1 MTAKINTIIH
11 NGTTYTPDQPTL
23 INDNVIGLGT
33 YIDESPKLTFAHYV
47 GYGQTIN
54 IGGNR
59 EELDILD
66 PGDFHGHVI
75 MSVGFVAKAPIG
87 YEQKEVGMQLVGR
100 AVDSYSYHNDML
112 KLWNHDRV
120 VDALSLTTGPN
131 GITVQRAPS
140 GWIYASANVPHVPGD
155 STPAQIAASLTR
167 GVDFLG
173 YLSTPA
179 MPVHV

>member
-1 MTAKINTIIH
+1 
-11 NGTTYTPDQPTL
+11 
-23 INDNVIGLGT
+23 
-33 YIDESPKLTFAHYV
+33 
-47 GYGQTIN
+47 
-54 IGGNR
+54 
-59 EELDILD
+59 
-66 PGDFHGHVI
+66 
-75 MSVGFVAKAPIG
+75 
-87 YEQKEVGMQLVGR
+87 MQLVGR

-112 KLWNHDRV
+112 KLWNHDRAV
-120 VDALSLTTGPN
+120 EALSLTVSSN